1 MVGRSAG
8 GVVPTQPIHLASSR
22 LVAGEPA
29 CLLQLV
35 MPSRRSW
42 VVAWMMH
49 RRPLLPSV
57 AEPDPASHPC
67 LLGGPEDPVGLVEV
81 GSGSGREGQWAC

>member
-1 MVGRSAG
+1 VVGHSGG

-29 CLLQLV
+29 CLMQLV

-42 VVAWMMH
+42 LVAWMV
-49 RRPLLPSV
+49 RRLPLLPSV
-57 AEPDPASHPC
+57 AGPDPASHPC
-67 LLGGPEDPVGLVEV
+67 LLEDPEDPGGLVEV